1 MTIVISKG
9 PDVVVT
15 PDFRTMTVD
24 QATAAA
30 AAAGVQV
37 QAQGVFSGGRRVRA
51 TTHADVSREG
61 CLEAGE
67 RLARIVASAGRD

>member
-1 MTIVISKG
+1 
-9 PDVVVT
+9 
-15 PDFRTMTVD
+15 MTVD

-51 TTHADVSREG
+51 QDPAPG
-61 CLEAGE
+61 
-67 RLARIVASAGRD
+67 GRVKRGTVVTIFF